1 MIRLNPIPTRW
12 VTHKLEKTTP
22 KHSPTVVKVL
32 SPTAGCLDWGVGQK
46 DSSSSPWS
54 WGHWQQQS
62 WEMSLVLGDEPSPL
76 GDFH

>member
-32 SPTAGCLDWGVGQK
+32 SPTAGCLVWGVGQK
-46 DSSSSPWS
+46 D
-54 WGHWQQQS
+54 
-62 WEMSLVLGDEPSPL
+62 
-76 GDFH
+76 